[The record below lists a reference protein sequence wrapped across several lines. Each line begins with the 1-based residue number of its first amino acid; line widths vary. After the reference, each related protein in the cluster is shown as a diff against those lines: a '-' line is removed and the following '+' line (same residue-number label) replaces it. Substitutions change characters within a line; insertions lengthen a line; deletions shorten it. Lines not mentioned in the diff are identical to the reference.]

1 MLDRLL
7 ITSVPIDVSYSSVH
21 QFIKFR
27 VIHMSFSQ
35 DFLEKVFL
43 LILTAGVTGF
53 LIPYVLKIVDE
64 RKAQKQKESDD
75 RRFREQKLYEAAL
88 LRQNKIIDAQV
99 QLLDNL
105 ANLIWEYQL
114 LAIEVSYFDPIE
126 QCELYSAAV
135 KEYDK
140 RTGAIFAK
148 IRAEISKA
156 LHLTSTDTYQ
166 ELRRLYYEELIP
178 LDMELYR
185 LMKKQRDAKQKI
197 SDWKHFNETTVHDL
211 GDVID
216 STLNNLAEELRLK
229 SAEHK

>member
-1 MLDRLL
+1 MMTCSR
-7 ITSVPIDVSYSSVH
+7 
-21 QFIKFR
+21 
-27 VIHMSFSQ
+27 
-35 DFLEKVFL
+35 
-43 LILTAGVTGF
+43 
-53 LIPYVLKIVDE
+53 
-64 RKAQKQKESDD
+64 
-75 RRFREQKLYEAAL
+75 
-88 LRQNKIIDAQV
+88 
-99 QLLDNL
+99 
-105 ANLIWEYQL
+105 
-114 LAIEVSYFDPIE
+114 
-126 QCELYSAAV
+126 
-135 KEYDK
+135 
-140 RTGAIFAK
+140 
-148 IRAEISKA
+148 KA